1 MGEKKAFYELQFPDA
16 FMFAAT
22 MEDEEICRGVLERVM
37 GIPIRAVKVI
47 GEASMLVN
55 PDYRGVRLDVYAD
68 DRAGS
73 VYNVEMQTTNKKNL
87 PRRSRFY
94 QSQMDMVEL
103 KPGEEFNELPKS
115 FIIFICTFDPFGHGL
130 YRYTYMNRCSETGE
144 ELGDEAYKVFL
155 NTKGKNDA
163 EEAPE
168 LVRFLK
174 YVDGAATAEESQS
187 DELLSKIEARIAE
200 IKQSRGM
207 EVRYM
212 LFSEMLSD
220 ERKEGRLEGLEE
232 GRNKLLQLMNS
243 MIADG
248 DADKLPLLSKDAG
261 FLQEMFEKYHIEA

>member
-1 MGEKKAFYELQFPDA
+1 
-16 FMFAAT
+16 
-22 MEDEEICRGVLERVM
+22 
-37 GIPIRAVKVI
+37 
-47 GEASMLVN
+47 
-55 PDYRGVRLDVYAD
+55 
-68 DRAGS
+68 
-73 VYNVEMQTTNKKNL
+73 
-87 PRRSRFY
+87 
-94 QSQMDMVEL
+94 
-103 KPGEEFNELPKS
+103 
-115 FIIFICTFDPFGHGL
+115 
-130 YRYTYMNRCSETGE
+130 MNRCSETGE

-232 GRNKLLQLMNS
+232 GIQEGRNKLLQLMNS

-248 DADKLPLLSKDAG
+248 DAEKLPLLSKDAG

>member
-1 MGEKKAFYELQFPDA
+1 MAEKKAFGELKFRDA

-37 GIPIRAVKVI
+37 GISIKHVKII
-47 GEASMLVN
+47 GEASLLVN

-68 DRAGS
+68 DEAGT
-73 VYNVEMQTTNKKNL
+73 VYNVEMQTTDKKNL
-87 PRRSRFY
+87 SKRSRFY
-94 QSQMDMVEL
+94 QGQMDMMEL
-103 KPGEEFNELPKS
+103 KPGADFNELPRTY
-115 FIIFICTFDPFGHGL
+115 IIFICTFDPFGYGC
-130 YRYTYMNRCSETGE
+130 YRYTCATRCRETGK

-155 NTKGKNDA
+155 NTKGHNDE
-163 EEAPE
+163 EEASE

-174 YVDGAATAEESQS
+174 YVDGTSSFEENQA
-187 DELLSKIEARIAE
+187 DELLRNIDVRIMQ

-220 ERKEGRLEGLEE
+220 ERKEGREE
-232 GRNKLLQLMNS
+232 GREKLLQLMNS

-248 DADKLPLLSKDAG
+248 EADKLPFLSKDAG
-261 FLQEMFEKYHIEA
+261 FLQKMFEKYHIES

>member
-1 MGEKKAFYELQFPDA
+1 MPLLQHRKGRNMAEKKAFYELQFPDA

-22 MEDEEICRGVLERVM
+22 MEDEEIFRGVLERVM

-55 PDYRGVRLDVYAD
+55 PDYRGVRLDVYA
-68 DRAGS
+68 
-73 VYNVEMQTTNKKNL
+73 
-87 PRRSRFY
+87 
-94 QSQMDMVEL
+94 
-103 KPGEEFNELPKS
+103 
-115 FIIFICTFDPFGHGL
+115 
-130 YRYTYMNRCSETGE
+130 
-144 ELGDEAYKVFL
+144 
-155 NTKGKNDA
+155 

-174 YVDGAATAEESQS
+174 YVDGAATAQESQS
-187 DELLSKIEARIAE
+187 DELISKIEARIAE

-220 ERKEGRLEGLEE
+220 ERKEGRQEGCD
-232 GRNKLLQLMNS
+232 KLLQLMNA

-261 FLQEMFEKYHIEA
+261 FLQEMFEKYHIEV

>member
-1 MGEKKAFYELQFPDA
+1 MAENKAFYQLQFRDA

-37 GIPIRAVKVI
+37 GIPIRMVKVV
-47 GEASMLVN
+47 GEATLLVN

-68 DRAGS
+68 DEKGS
-73 VYNVEMQTTNKKNL
+73 VYNVEMQTTDKKNL
-87 PRRSRFY
+87 PKRSRFY
-94 QSQMDMVEL
+94 QGQMDMVEL
-103 KPGEEFNELPKS
+103 KPGMDFNELPKS
-115 FIIFICTFDPFGHGL
+115 FVIFICTFDPFGHGL
-130 YRYTYMNRCSETGE
+130 YRYTCMNRCSETGE

-155 NTKGKNDA
+155 STKGQNDA

-168 LVRFLK
+168 LIRFLK
-174 YVDGAATAEESQS
+174 YVDGMSTAEESQS
-187 DELLSKIEARIAE
+187 DELIQRIETRITE

-220 ERKEGRLEGLEE
+220 ERKEGRQE
-232 GRNKLLQLMNS
+232 GRDNLFRLMDLMEAN
-243 MIADG
+243 G
-248 DADKLPLLSKDAG
+248 EADKIPLLRKDAG